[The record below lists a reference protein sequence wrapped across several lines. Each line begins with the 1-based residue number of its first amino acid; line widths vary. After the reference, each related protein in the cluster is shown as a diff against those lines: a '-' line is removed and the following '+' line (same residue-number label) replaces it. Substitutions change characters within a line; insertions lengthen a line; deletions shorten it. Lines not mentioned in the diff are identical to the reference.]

1 MYFFLQ
7 IKKQF
12 LKVKKGGFIV
22 FVKKT
27 ISCFLFIFQP
37 VFYIVA
43 IFLIIIIRIISPF
56 YLIRWAELASSRIG
70 HFAKEPA
77 IIVLENIARI
87 NVPSQKYLDIF
98 FFRKYATNKQLK
110 KMWKRKLIIMP
121 RWLMKPLAQLNDIL
135 PSSKKHD
142 VVKINRKKNL
152 SRDINSL
159 LKQYDPILKFKN
171 DEEIKGKLLLL
182 ELGIKKNNKFVCL
195 AVRDSYYL
203 SEREPSKDYGYHD
216 YRNGEIE
223 KFILAAEELANR
235 GYNVIRMGSKVLK
248 RLNTNNPMIIDY
260 ANLDIRSDFMDIYL
274 LAKCDFCISTDYG
287 VDEVC
292 AIFKRPI
299 AYVGVVPIGGLTTS
313 DPNSLIIFKQH
324 INKKTKKE
332 ITFRE
337 IFDHNLATAHEKS
350 LFEKEEII
358 LSHNTPEQIRDLA
371 IEMDVRIKKDWKE
384 SKDEE
389 NLQKYFW
396 LKFKENCKK
405 NNFQNYVKKN
415 GETHGDYHARIGTK
429 YLEEKKNLIN

>member
-12 LKVKKGGFIV
+12 LKVKNGGLIV
-22 FVKKT
+22 FVKKI

-37 VFYIVA
+37 VFYVVA

-77 IIVLENIARI
+77 IIVLENTAGI

-98 FFRKYATNKQLK
+98 FFKKYIANQQLK
-110 KMWKRKLIIMP
+110 KMWKEKLIIMP
-121 RWLMKPLAQLNDIL
+121 WWLMKPLDQLNNIL
-135 PSSKKHD
+135 PSGKKHE
-142 VVKINRKKNL
+142 VVRIKRKKNL

-159 LKQYDPILKFKN
+159 LKHYDPILKFK
-171 DEEIKGKLLLL
+171 DDDEIKAKLLLL
-182 ELGIKKNNKFVCL
+182 KLGIKNNNKFVCL
-195 AVRDSYYL
+195 AVRDSQYL
-203 SEREPSKDYGYHD
+203 SERAPSKNYNYHD
-216 YRNGEIE
+216 YRDGEIE
-223 KFILAAEELANR
+223 KFILAAEELTKR

-248 RLNTNNPMIIDY
+248 RLNTNNSMIIDY
-260 ANLDIRSDFMDIYL
+260 ANLDMQSDFMDIYL
-274 LAKCDFCISTDYG
+274 LAKCNFCISTDYG
-287 VDEVC
+287 IDEVC
-292 AIFKRPI
+292 AVFRRPI
-299 AYVGVVPIGGLTTS
+299 AYIGVAPIGGLTVS

-332 ITFRE
+332 ITFGE

-350 LFEKEEII
+350 LFEKEEIT

-371 IEMDVRIKKDWKE
+371 IEMDERIKKDWKE

-389 NLQKYFW
+389 SLQKYFW
-396 LKFKENCKK
+396 LKFKENCRK

-415 GETHGDYHARIGTK
+415 GEIHGDYHARIGTK